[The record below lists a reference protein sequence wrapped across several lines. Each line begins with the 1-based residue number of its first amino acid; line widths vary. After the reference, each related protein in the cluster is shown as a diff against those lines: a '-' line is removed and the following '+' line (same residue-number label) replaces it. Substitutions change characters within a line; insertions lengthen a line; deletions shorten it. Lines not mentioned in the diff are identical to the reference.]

1 MSESRKEA
9 ATIQCQRGGTI
20 VELRLNFGTLKNGM
34 EGVLS
39 RCIFFFS
46 QYFSQQ
52 VTVPTCSPCPLEVV
66 LGMKKDLHSY
76 PGLDG
81 KDKIN
86 SHALNGRKVQKKRE
100 RKCTLNYSL

>member
-1 MSESRKEA
+1 MSARRNYSRVETKLWHLKKWN
-9 ATIQCQRGGTI
+9 GGCP
-20 VELRLNFGTLKNGM
+20 VALH
-34 EGVLS
+34 
-39 RCIFFFS
+39 FFFS